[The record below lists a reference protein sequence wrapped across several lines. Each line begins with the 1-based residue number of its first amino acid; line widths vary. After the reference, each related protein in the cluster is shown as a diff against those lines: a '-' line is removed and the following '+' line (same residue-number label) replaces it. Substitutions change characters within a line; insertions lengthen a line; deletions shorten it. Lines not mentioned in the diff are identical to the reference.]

1 MSKSTRPRCFLD
13 ISIAEKHVGRIV
25 IELFND
31 IVPITA
37 ENFRALCT
45 GEKGNSKNSRKPL
58 IYEGS
63 KFHRVIPN
71 FMIQGGDFT
80 KGDGTGGES
89 IYGQRF
95 PDEKFTL
102 NHDRPFLVSM
112 ANCGADTNGSQF
124 FILTK
129 PAPHLNG
136 KHVVFGEII
145 NGLEVVAA
153 IEKEP
158 TGQKDRPKN
167 DIVISRSGELE
178 LVKKSKSKK
187 IQTPWVFIIG

>member
-1 MSKSTRPRCFLD
+1 
-13 ISIAEKHVGRIV
+13 
-25 IELFND
+25 
-31 IVPITA
+31 
-37 ENFRALCT
+37 
-45 GEKGNSKNSRKPL
+45 
-58 IYEGS
+58 
-63 KFHRVIPN
+63 
-71 FMIQGGDFT
+71 MIQGGDFT

-145 NGLEVVAA
+145 NGIEVVAA

-187 IQTPWVFIIG
+187 SKRRGSSSSDSEDSREKKKKRQKKSKKSSSSSSDSQEKRKHKQSKKDDRKRKQQSDSMEENQKEDAKMDTFMNQP